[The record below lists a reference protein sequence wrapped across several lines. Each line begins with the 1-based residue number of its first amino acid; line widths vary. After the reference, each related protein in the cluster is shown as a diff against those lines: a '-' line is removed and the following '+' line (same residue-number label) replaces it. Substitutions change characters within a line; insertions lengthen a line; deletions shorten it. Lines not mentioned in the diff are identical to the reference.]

1 MPKKTK
7 RARKRKISDREF
19 ANQFTKIVSSHLA
32 TLSTDEQDKRISN
45 ATRTV
50 VSGRRACV
58 PTKQGVH
65 DTDRVAL
72 AARSHE

>member
-19 ANQFTKIVSSHLA
+19 VKQFTKIVSSHLA
-32 TLSTDEQDKRISN
+32 TLSTDEQDKRIRN

-50 VSGRRACV
+50 ANSCRACV
-58 PTKQGVH
+58 STKQGVH

-72 AARSHE
+72 AARSRE